1 MKKIWSKNMAV
12 GITTEVWSLYIAAII
27 GIGCICLLS
36 VLLYIYWQNYREIK
50 SKFNLGFLFF
60 AVFLLFQ
67 SIFLTLSILFHG
79 GFARGT
85 GVLLIINN
93 AALFI
98 ALSILLKVTW

>member
-1 MKKIWSKNMAV
+1 MAV
-12 GITTEVWSLYIAAII
+12 DLTTEVWSLYIAAVI

-67 SIFLTLSILFHG
+67 SLFLTLSILFHG
-79 GFARGT
+79 GFASGT

-93 AALFI
+93 LALFI

>member
-1 MKKIWSKNMAV
+1 MAV
-12 GITTEVWSLYIAAII
+12 DVTTQVWTLYIAAII

-60 AVFLLFQ
+60 ALFLLFQ
-67 SIFLTLSILFHG
+67 SLFLTLSILFHG
-79 GFARGT
+79 GFAPGT
-85 GVLLIINN
+85 GLLLIVNN

>member
-1 MKKIWSKNMAV
+1 MA
-12 GITTEVWSLYIAAII
+12 IASTTDVLTLYIAAII
-27 GIGCICLLS
+27 GIGCVCLLLT
-36 VLLYIYWQNYREIK
+36 LLYIYWQNYREIK
-50 SKFNLGFLFF
+50 SKFNLGVLFF

-67 SIFLTLSILFHG
+67 SLFLTLSILFHG

-93 AALFI
+93 LALFI